1 MKTFISILMTVV
13 LLSSATFY
21 NKAAAQT
28 NNADTILRYS
38 FDNFKGKPNYSPSYV
53 LIKSKT
59 SGKVLYE
66 NYTNQGKCLACY
78 DKLIF
83 KADSCYNKKN
93 YADAAVLYTAA
104 FTLNDNKGKVKH
116 RLVAACCYA
125 TLNELDLAFE
135 NLNRVVFVA
144 KFRNLQELSN
154 NNCFKILQKDKR
166 WPQLIEGVIKNLE
179 GLESAIK
186 RSY

>member
-13 LLSSATFY
+13 LLFSAAFN
-21 NKAAAQT
+21 NKAAAQA
-28 NNADTILRYS
+28 NNADTILSYS

-66 NYTNQGKCLACY
+66 NYTNQGKCFACY

-116 RLVAACCYA
+116 RLAAACCYA
-125 TLNELDLAFE
+125 TLHELDLAFE
-135 NLNRVVFVA
+135 NLNRVVFIA
-144 KFRNLQELSN
+144 KFRNLQELSK
-154 NNCFKILQKDKR
+154 NNCFKVLQKDKR
-166 WPQLIEGVIKNLE
+166 WAQVIEGVINNLE
-179 GLESAIK
+179 NIK
-186 RSY
+186 N

>member
-1 MKTFISILMTVV
+1 MTVV
-13 LLSSATFY
+13 LLSSATFN
-21 NKAAAQT
+21 NKVAAQV
-28 NNADTILRYS
+28 NNADTILSYS

-66 NYTNQGKCLACY
+66 NYTNQGKCFACY

-116 RLVAACCYA
+116 RLMAACCYA

-135 NLNRVVFVA
+135 NLNRVVFIA
-144 KFRNLQELSN
+144 KFRNLQELSK
-154 NNCFKILQKDKR
+154 NNCFKVLQNDKR
-166 WPQLIEGVIKNLE
+166 WAKLIEGVIYNLE
-179 GLESAIK
+179 NVK
-186 RSY
+186 N